1 VLESFP
7 AAQTTHAL
15 APAVPEYVFTG
26 QFAHTAAELA
36 PATPEYAPTAQ
47 LIHALA
53 PATLEYVPAMHAVQ
67 GPPFGPMYPA
77 LQTQLLSNP
86 LEAGAREFT
95 GHRLQFAL
103 PSGDH

>member
-1 VLESFP
+1 MAHPHP
-7 AAQTTHAL
+7 ATVIVPGKENVRGAGHEAHAL
-15 APAVPEYVFTG
+15 APAV
-26 QFAHTAAELA
+26 
-36 PATPEYAPTAQ
+36 
-47 LIHALA
+47 
-53 PATLEYVPAMHAVQ
+53 LEYVPPGHRTHALAFVAPTSPENVPVMHAVQ

-77 LQTQLLSNP
+77 SQTQLLSNP